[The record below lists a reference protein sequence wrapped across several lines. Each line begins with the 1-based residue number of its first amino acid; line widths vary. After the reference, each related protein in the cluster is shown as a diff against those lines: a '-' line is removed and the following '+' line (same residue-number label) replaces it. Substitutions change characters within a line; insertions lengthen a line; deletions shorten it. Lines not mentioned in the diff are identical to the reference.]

1 MKLSIKII
9 SLTLAV
15 LMPLIMLFSV
25 AFIAKSEYDESFV
38 ASLDDKLDR
47 LYSIDEKKIV
57 IIGCSSAAFG
67 YDSSIIEK
75 YLGMPVVNM
84 GIYAA
89 LGTKVMLDLSRDAI
103 GEGDIVIVAPEM
115 DKQTFSLYF
124 SAATTLRALDGS
136 PEYLFDVPKE
146 NKAALLGASFGF
158 ASEKLS
164 YKVFGSPE
172 FLGIYNSKS
181 FNELGDIEVHR
192 AENIMFDYYDPNVK
206 IRVNEDIVEP
216 EFIEY
221 LNDYADYCSSV
232 GAQLYFEFCPMNRLA
247 FDDESNTEIAR
258 REFARFL
265 DDALDFP
272 IIASDIEDYVYD
284 EGYFYDS
291 NLHLNSAGVIKHTVN
306 VTRDLL
312 LELGIAKAVTEEIP
326 DAPSLPERD
335 VRFFGEDENAAF
347 FRYEKMSNGA
357 YMIVGVKE
365 EYLSEKTLT
374 VPLGYDGYKVVAIGR
389 GAFSGSSVETLIV
402 TVDTNV
408 RSFENGAFNG
418 AGLLKHLYIYYP
430 ECVDIN
436 PPDDVVGTA
445 EGFKVHI
452 PVSSGYETD
461 AYGWGDLG
469 LRFEYIY
476 D

>member
-1 MKLSIKII
+1 MKLGIKIV

-15 LMPLIMLFSV
+15 LMPLIILFSV

-38 ASLDDKLDR
+38 ASLDDKLER
-47 LYSIDEKKIV
+47 LYSIDEKKVV

-89 LGTKVMLDLSRDAI
+89 LGTKVMLDLSKDAI

-115 DKQTFSLYF
+115 DRQTMSLYF
-124 SAATTLRALDGS
+124 SAGTTLRALDGS
-136 PEYLFDVPKE
+136 HEYLLNIPKE
-146 NKAALLGASFGF
+146 NRASLLGASFGF

-172 FLGIYNSKS
+172 FEGMYNSKS
-181 FNELGDIEVHR
+181 FNELGDIGVHR
-192 AENIMFDYYDPNVK
+192 AENVMFDYYDPNVR
-206 IRVNEDIVEP
+206 IRVNEDIVSP
-216 EFIEY
+216 DFIEY
-221 LNDYADYCSSV
+221 INDYSRYCSSV
-232 GAQLYFEFCPMNRLA
+232 GANLYFEFCPMNRLG
-247 FDDESNTEIAR
+247 FDDDSNTAEAR
-258 REFARFL
+258 REFFEFL
-265 DDALDFP
+265 DGALDFP

-291 NLHLNSAGVIKHTVN
+291 NLHLNSAGVVKHTVN

-326 DAPSLPERD
+326 DVPSLPERD
-335 VRFFGEDENAAF
+335 VRFFGEDENAQF
-347 FRYEKMSNGA
+347 FKYEKMSNGA
-357 YMIVGVKE
+357 YVIVGVKE
-365 EYLSEKTLT
+365 EYLSERTLT
-374 VPLGYDGYKVVAIGR
+374 VPLGYEGYKVVAIGK
-389 GAFSGSSVETLIV
+389 GALRGSSAETLIV
-402 TVDTNV
+402 TDDTNV
-408 RSFENGAFNG
+408 RIFENGAFSG
-418 AGLLKHLYIYYP
+418 AGSLKQLYMYYP
-430 ECVDIN
+430 ECADIN
-436 PPDDVVGTA
+436 PPDDFTGTA
-445 EGFKVHI
+445 DGFRVHI
-452 PVSSGYETD
+452 PAKSGYETD